1 MEPNTIQ
8 PGAFLM
14 PPIVKLQLVR
24 ENTKPYQIGGPSDIV
39 TVLTEYLQ
47 GEDREHLVAVLM
59 DSQGQVNGI
68 HTISIGDSCSSI
80 ANPREIFKAAIM
92 TNSCSIVLAHNHPSG
107 NSDPSREDI
116 LVTEKVIQA
125 GKLLEIEV
133 LDHVIIGNGNYHSM
147 SRMNT
152 VRF

>member
-1 MEPNTIQ
+1 MEQQNT
-8 PGAFLM
+8 FLM
-14 PPIVKLQLVR
+14 PPTVRLQLVR
-24 ENTKPYQIGGPSDIV
+24 EDIKPYTVDGPSDIV
-39 TVLTEYLQ
+39 KILTQFLQ
-47 GEDREHLVAVLM
+47 NEDRENLVAVLM
-59 DSQGQVNGI
+59 NAQGQINGI

-107 NSDPSREDI
+107 NSNPSREDI

-133 LDHVIIGNGNYHSM
+133 LDHVIIGNGNYFSM
-147 SRMNT
+147 KESHT
-152 VRF
+152 VKF